1 MFKLIHQS
9 AILVLLL
16 LFTSGQKLNA
26 QENHVITGTQ
36 QTQLYLPMLKGKKVA
51 IVANP
56 TSRIGKQHLVDSL
69 LKMNV
74 DLIKI
79 FSPEHGFR
87 GDAEAGEQVG
97 SFVDE
102 KTGIPVISIYGDHK
116 KPTPDDLKNVGILIF
131 DLQDVGARFYTY
143 ISSLHYL
150 MEACAEN
157 NIPVIVLDRPNPNGF
172 YVDGPVLKKG
182 FESFVGMHPVPV
194 VHGMTIGEYAQMING
209 EGWLKDKIKSKL
221 TVITCQ
227 NYDHN
232 TLYELPVKPSPNLP
246 NMVSVYLY
254 PSLCFFEGTI
264 MSVGRGTDYPFQ
276 CYGHPDFVL
285 GSYIFTPKSI
295 PGVSLHPKY
304 EGENCFGANLSFTS
318 ELVVAQKQIY
328 LGWLIGTWQEL
339 HLKKNYFIPFF
350 DKLAGSDLLRKQIEA
365 GKNEEEIRQSW
376 QEDLLKFKETRKKYL
391 LYADFE

>member
-1 MFKLIHQS
+1 MKRLIHPFVIV
-9 AILVLLL
+9 AILFL
-16 LFTSGQKLNA
+16 SGVGIIVNA
-26 QENHVITGTQ
+26 QENQVITGAQ
-36 QTQLYLPMLKGKKVA
+36 QTQQYLPLLKGKKVA
-51 IVANP
+51 IMANP
-56 TSRIGKQHLVDSL
+56 TSMIGNSHLVDSL
-69 LKMNV
+69 TSLQINV
-74 DLIKI
+74 TKI

-102 KTGIPVISIYGDHK
+102 KTDIPVISLYGDHK
-116 KPTPDDLKNVGILIF
+116 KPTPDDLKNVEILIF

-150 MEACAEN
+150 MEACAEH

-182 FESFVGMHPVPV
+182 YESFVGMHPVPV

-209 EGWLKDKIKSKL
+209 EGWLKDKMKCKL
-221 TVITCQ
+221 TVITCK

-276 CYGHPDFVL
+276 CYGHPDFML
-285 GSYIFTPKSI
+285 GSFIFIPKSI
-295 PGVSLHPKY
+295 PGVSLHPKH
-304 EGENCFGANLSFTS
+304 EGKNCFGANLSFTS
-318 ELVVAQKQIY
+318 ELIVAQKQIY

-339 HLKKNYFIPFF
+339 HQKEKYFIPFF
-350 DKLAGSDLLRKQIEA
+350 DKLAGTDELRKQIEA
-365 GKNEEEIRQSW
+365 GKSEEEIRQSW
-376 QEDLLKFKETRKKYL
+376 QDDLLKFKEVRKKYL